1 MLVDH
6 LQVGLVLEEEEGVAG
21 EEAAGGEQGAEAVE
35 GVGEGVQPVQVGR
48 EGKGG
53 RGQHSLVGGAGFLL
67 TRFENWGRGWRG
79 PFWLAQVSW

>member
-6 LQVGLVLEEEEGVAG
+6 LQVGLVVEEEEGVAG
-21 EEAAGGEQGAEAVE
+21 EEAAGVEQGAEAVE
-35 GVGEGVQPVQVGR
+35 GVGEGVPVEEGR
-48 EGKGG
+48 EGDRG
-53 RGQHSLVGGAGFLL
+53 RGQHGLSGGACILL